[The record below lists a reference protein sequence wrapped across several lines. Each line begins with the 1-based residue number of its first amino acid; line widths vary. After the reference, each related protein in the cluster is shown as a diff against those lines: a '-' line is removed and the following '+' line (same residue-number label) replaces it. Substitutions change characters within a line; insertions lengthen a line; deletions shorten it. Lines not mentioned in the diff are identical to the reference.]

1 MFKKFAV
8 AVMAAAMVAGS
19 AMTAFASNLTGP
31 FFYFNAGLTTQ
42 APSHA
47 QQCVS
52 KVVTSDNG
60 DGTTNIVV
68 HVVTV
73 ENDGVVGEITQMTVA
88 GVSVPADNDMIIFEK
103 VSNAL
108 IADNGALN
116 VGVTLSYGGHETDL
130 ASLYL
135 NVGTED

>member
-1 MFKKFAV
+1 MDEEAEHFRRITMKVLLMQLNSIIVMDVV
-8 AVMAAAMVAGS
+8 AYGGAAAGII
-19 AMTAFASNLTGP
+19 
-31 FFYFNAGLTTQ
+31 
-42 APSHA
+42 
-47 QQCVS
+47 
-52 KVVTSDNG
+52 VTLKEYMLSL
-60 DGTTNIVV
+60 I
-68 HVVTV
+68 H
-73 ENDGVVGEITQMTVA
+73 IY
-88 GVSVPADNDMIIFEK
+88 MIIFEK

>member
-68 HVVTV
+68 
-73 ENDGVVGEITQMTVA
+73 ITQMTVA